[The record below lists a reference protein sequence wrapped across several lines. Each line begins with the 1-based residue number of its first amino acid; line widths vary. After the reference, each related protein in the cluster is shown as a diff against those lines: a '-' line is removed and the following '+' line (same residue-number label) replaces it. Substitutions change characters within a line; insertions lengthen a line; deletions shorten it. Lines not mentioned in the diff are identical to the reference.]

1 MKRAQRGGFLLGMIV
16 GLLVGL
22 VLALGVALMVTKV
35 PLPFVNKVPTR
46 SAEQDAAESEK
57 NRSWDPNAPL
67 SNRNSHASG
76 PAVSASAPGAV
87 AANPAASAANG
98 GSKRDPAA
106 ILAGKLPGASS
117 AASAASAPTALMIYY
132 VQAGAFA
139 DPDEAEQ
146 QRARLA
152 MMGMEARVTQRQ
164 QSGRTVYRVRVG
176 SFDERPDAE
185 AARDRL
191 ASAGIDAALVR
202 VQK

>member
-57 NRSWDPNAPL
+57 NRTWDPNAPL

-76 PAVSASAPGAV
+76 TATPASAPGAL
-87 AANPAASAANG
+87 PASPASAPPATA
-98 GSKRDPAA
+98 SRRDPAS
-106 ILAGKLPGASS
+106 ILAGKDD
-117 AASAASAPTALMIYY
+117 AASAPTALMIYY
-132 VQAGAFA
+132 VQAGAFG

-164 QSGRTVYRVRVG
+164 QSGRSVYRVRVG
-176 SFDERPDAE
+176 SFDERADAE